1 MKRMKMAI
9 TKRNLQKYCSIVG
22 AHFIGCPLSFVWI
35 YGNLSAY
42 TDSYFRFACYPKCTD
57 WDPQWLLSLYVA
69 GLFPGYFMVK
79 PLEKIVGFN
88 WTGIIA
94 MVMVNAALLGSAWSL
109 NVSIILTAVMYGAL
123 LGTGAGIS
131 SSLTIQV
138 VSGWAPERAAVLVAT
153 TSGMASM
160 LSVIQNQIIT
170 AFVNRNNLKPDAII
184 GPKAYFS
191 QSEVLDHVPG
201 ILIIYGTMTIGMQ
214 IIGYLLITDPNR
226 ASCDS
231 SKEATEGSKALTK
244 HQNNE
249 YEELGARDYTQNDQ
263 SKKHY
268 GSNSRSS
275 NCIDLL
281 DVSNCSN
288 DDHYGSSNVETIEE
302 NEGSKQKKD
311 EIYSYT
317 PREVLRSPV
326 FYAVC
331 FFGIAIEYGI
341 LLKSNFYKKFAL
353 LYIHND
359 KYLSLVGTLVPII
372 STGSRIFFGTLMDK
386 HILSLKDVTIIGLSL
401 NCVLCAFWFI
411 SARLNAILYMF
422 LVLGL
427 AAAQSLAYVVLPT
440 AALRLFGPA
449 HLSTNYGLVASCMLI
464 SSILSPV
471 INSPLL
477 HTFGWQWVFTTG
489 SVFNLLVLCYVT
501 VTNFKTQV

>member
-1 MKRMKMAI
+1 MAI
-9 TKRNLQKYCSIVG
+9 TKRNLQKYCSIIG

-42 TDSYFRFACYPKCTD
+42 MDSYFRFACYPKCWD

-79 PLEKIVGFN
+79 PLEKIFGLR

-94 MVMVNAALLGSAWSL
+94 MVMVNAALIGSAWSL
-109 NVSIILTAVMYGAL
+109 QVSIILTAVMYGAL
-123 LGTGAGIS
+123 LGAGAGIS

-153 TSGMASM
+153 TSGTASM
-160 LSVIQNQIIT
+160 LSVVQNQIIT
-170 AFVNRNNLKPDAII
+170 AFVNPNNLKPDANI

-191 QSEVLDHVPG
+191 QPEVLDHVPG

-214 IIGYLLITDPNR
+214 IIGYFLITDPYR

-231 SKEATEGSKALTK
+231 SKKATADSKALMK
-244 HQNNE
+244 HQNTE
-249 YEELGARDYTQNDQ
+249 YEELAARDHTENDQ
-263 SKKHY
+263 SKKYY

-275 NCIDLL
+275 MDSL
-281 DVSNCSN
+281 DAFNYSS
-288 DDHYGSSNVETIEE
+288 DDHYESSFVETIAD
-302 NEGSKQKKD
+302 NEGTKNKKD

-317 PREVLRSPV
+317 PIEVLRSPV

-359 KYLSLVGTLVPII
+359 KYLTLVGTLVPVI

-401 NCVLCAFWFI
+401 NCVLCAFWYI
-411 SARLNAILYMF
+411 SARVNAILYMF

-464 SSILSPV
+464 SSILSPL

-477 HTFGWQWVFTTG
+477 HTLGWQWVFITG
-489 SVFNLLVLCYVT
+489 SVLNLLVLCYVT
-501 VTNFKTQV
+501 VTNFNTQV